1 MKEGVLMSIYDTSIN
16 SGDNDCFCPDL
27 NCNAQ
32 LIIKKRELK
41 RTAHFAHKPNSQPC
55 CGLETALHLKTKEVL
70 QSLEFL
76 EIPNYVL
83 TLDEMYN
90 FFSNEISA
98 IEKTYDFE
106 LYSEVLYEN
115 QFENSV
121 ITKYFNTLHGRLSC
135 ENLPVFTTKK
145 IDLKRYLIQSEKAE
159 GSIIPDITLTKKK
172 TLEKIYIEVGVT
184 HLIDDKKRKKII
196 KNDLTVL
203 EIDFSKYY
211 KLYNTPELDIEGY
224 LGDKIRFRKEDERK
238 YFSITER
245 WVNISKVGRFLEK
258 ERTRIISEFELV
270 LTTLKSIFENEISE
284 IFLEEF
290 EIRSSIIHEGFIKK
304 NNYICC
310 DKNVEELLKCP
321 KLFNFFLKKSITSEE
336 AQSIIAKRQKREQER
351 IDLHNR
357 LWN

>member
-1 MKEGVLMSIYDTSIN
+1 MSIYDNRIS
-16 SGDNDCFCPDL
+16 SGNNDCFCPDL

-32 LIIKKRELK
+32 LIVKKRGLK

-70 QSLEFL
+70 QSLDFL

-83 TLDEMYN
+83 TLDVLYS

-98 IEKTYDFE
+98 IEKTYDFD
-106 LYSEVLYEN
+106 LFSEVISEN
-115 QFENSV
+115 PFENLALV
-121 ITKYFNTLHGRLSC
+121 NYFNTLNGRLSW
-135 ENLPVFTTKK
+135 ENLPVFNSKK
-145 IDLKRYLIQSEKAE
+145 IDLKRYFIQSEKAE
-159 GSIIPDITLTKKK
+159 GSIVPDITLTNKK

-184 HLIDDKKRKKII
+184 HLIDDEKRKNII

-211 KLYNTPELDIEGY
+211 KLYNTQELDIEGY
-224 LGDKIRFRKEDERK
+224 LGDKIRFRKNDERI

-258 ERTRIISEFELV
+258 ERNRIISEFELV
-270 LTTLKSIFENEISE
+270 LTTLKTIFENEISK

-290 EIRSSIIHEGFIKK
+290 EIRSSIIHEELIKK
-304 NNYICC
+304 NNYVCC

-336 AQSIIAKRQKREQER
+336 AQSIITKRQKREQER